1 MYYMYYIYISY
12 YIYKL
17 YITYIYICIYI
28 HFQNLVYSKTFLRL
42 SISKLCNR
50 TISNLNKPR
59 NTKEQLKVEKS
70 NKYKTKLN

>member
-1 MYYMYYIYISY
+1 MY
-12 YIYKL
+12 
-17 YITYIYICIYI
+17 IYI

-42 SISKLCNR
+42 SISKLYNR